1 MDIGFILKQ
10 FITFFVEP
18 LGMVL
23 TLLAL
28 GIYFLYKNKKF
39 NAKLFLTLGFALLLL
54 YSYVPFS
61 NYLVSNLETR
71 YPKYDYKEKVK
82 YIHVLGCGH
91 NDDPEQSLSSQ
102 LAECSIKRTVE
113 GVLIH
118 KKNPNSILIF
128 TGYAGKTNIST
139 AQMHAN
145 LALALGV
152 KQEDMIINPK
162 PKDTEEE
169 AFFAQTIIG
178 TQDFILVTS
187 ATHMPRAM
195 TLFKSL
201 KMNPIPAPTHF
212 LKKDVKGYLY
222 APSISSFKNSKIAI
236 HEYLG
241 ILWNKIKS

>member
-28 GIYFLYKNKKF
+28 GIYFVYTKKETYV
-39 NAKLFLTLGFALLLL
+39 KLFLSFSFALLLL
-54 YSYVPFS
+54 FSYLPFS
-61 NYLVSNLETR
+61 NYLVSNLENT
-71 YPKYDYKEKVK
+71 YPKYDYTHQVK

-91 NDDPEQSLSSQ
+91 TDDPDQSLSSQ
-102 LAECSIKRTVE
+102 LAECSIKRTIE
-113 GVLIH
+113 GILIH
-118 KKNPNSILIF
+118 KKIPNSKLIF
-128 TGYAGKTNIST
+128 TGYAGKTTIAT

-152 KQEDMIINPK
+152 KQEDMIVNPQ
-162 PKDTEEE
+162 PKDTQEE
-169 AFFAQTIIG
+169 ALFSKTIIG
-178 TQDFILVTS
+178 DKDFILVTS

-195 TLFKSL
+195 RLFKSL
-201 KMNPIPAPTHF
+201 RMHPIPAPTHF
-212 LKKDVKGYLY
+212 LKKDVEGYLY
-222 APSISSFKNSKIAI
+222 APTIGSLKNSKIAI

-241 ILWNKIKS
+241 ILWNKLKS